1 MQRGLV
7 AARGYVAVNRVVAE
21 VGGAADE
28 PFGERRVGEIADLR
42 EGRLPIDQLRLFRPK
57 SVTFVDGS
65 IEMFRVRVHRV
76 PPQFPEVREQAH
88 CARRTL
94 T

>member
-1 MQRGLV
+1 MQSGLV
-7 AARGYVAVNRVVAE
+7 ATRGYVAVNRVVAE

-28 PFGERRVGEIADLR
+28 PFRERRVGEIADLR
-42 EGRLPIDQLRLFRPK
+42 ERRLPVNQLRLFRPERV
-57 SVTFVDGS
+57 SLVDGLV
-65 IEMFRVRVHRV
+65 EMFRVRTHLV